1 MWIPFEKAYNKPVK
15 QIPFIL
21 LESEID
27 QLVFVFGSKTSVFP
41 QLVKK
46 TAARPREAW
55 NLQWS
60 HIDAKC
66 DGKALA
72 QEKNSNPTVRGLY

>member
-1 MWIPFEKAYNKPVK
+1 VWIPFEKPYNKAVK
-15 QIPFIL
+15 QIPFIR
-21 LESEID
+21 LESD
-27 QLVFVFGSKTSVFP
+27 QLVFVFGSKTSAFP
-41 QLVKK
+41 LVKK

-60 HIDAKC
+60 HIDAEC

-72 QEKNSNPTVRGLY
+72 QEKNSNSSVRGLY